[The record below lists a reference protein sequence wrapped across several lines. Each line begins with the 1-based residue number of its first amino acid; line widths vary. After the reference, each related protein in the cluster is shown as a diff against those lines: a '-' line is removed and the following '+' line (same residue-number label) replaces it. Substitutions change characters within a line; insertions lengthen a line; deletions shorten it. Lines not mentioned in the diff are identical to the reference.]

1 MNKCFSDV
9 FFFFF
14 SDFSDVFLLSC
25 SQGFLSTRSFFFFS
39 RFLLFSRINFFSR
52 IKFFFER
59 FIFLPKLIFSQDFFD
74 WLFKRSLF
82 AQRLFSQGFFLPRVA
97 SLSCQGFASL
107 SFLHR
112 VVFSSFPRVCF
123 FLSKCLC
130 LFLQG
135 FFLEEVVFFLR
146 KGLCFCLL
154 QGVVMF
160 LTTCCVF

>member
-9 FFFFF
+9 FFF

-25 SQGFLSTRSFFFFS
+25 SQGFLSTRSFFFLS

-82 AQRLFSQGFFLPRVA
+82 AQRLFSQRFFLPRVA

-107 SFLHR
+107 SCTELCFLLFQGF
-112 VVFSSFPRVCF
+112 VFSFQVLVSFFCKV
-123 FLSKCLC
+123 
-130 LFLQG
+130 